1 NAIERFL
8 EQVTLLS
15 DADGITDTD
24 SKVTLM
30 TLHSAKGLEFDNVFI
45 IAVEQE
51 VLPHI
56 RSMRDPA
63 QLEEER
69 RLFFVGITRAR
80 NRLQISTARTRGFGN
95 SKMSCPSSFLL
106 ELPRAEMEIIDR
118 SEPFG
123 FGDDFAADD
132 HGNSYQE
139 DWEAKSFLHRGK
151 RANIPAPKRKQPAI
165 EPKEEWE
172 GSQEPPGGVV
182 DENADDNDVVFQ
194 DFSLR
199 VFSDEE
205 TPMGLDDI
213 SKKLDRLNKQ
223 LPRGGLKTAAQITVT
238 TTPDGIPVDRFEE
251 GDIVMH
257 PTYGQGTISSVEGR
271 GMRRMARVTFQE
283 GDSKSFQLSKSKL
296 SYP

>member
-1 NAIERFL
+1 M
-8 EQVTLLS
+8 TLLS

-69 RLFFVGITRAR
+69 RLFFVGITRAK

-95 SKMSCPSSFLL
+95 SKMSSPSSFLL

-123 FGDDFAADD
+123 FGDDFATDD
-132 HGNSYQE
+132 HGDSYRE
-139 DWEAKSFLHRGK
+139 EWESKSFLHRGK
-151 RANIPAPKRKQPAI
+151 RANIPAPKRKQLAI
-165 EPKEEWE
+165 ETKEEWDV
-172 GSQEPPGGVV
+172 SQEPPNVA
-182 DENADDNDVVFQ
+182 DENDVVFQ
-194 DFSLR
+194 DISPRNFSE
-199 VFSDEE
+199 DEI
-205 TPMGLDDI
+205 PMGLDDI
-213 SKKLDRLNKQ
+213 SKKLTRLNKQ
-223 LPRGGLKTAAQITVT
+223 LPLGGLKTAAQIAVT

-271 GMRRMARVTFQE
+271 GMRRMARVTFQD